1 MAIQPKMLFISQEAT
16 PYLPASPLA
25 TLSTQLPKAAQDAGY
40 EVRLFLPKYG
50 NINERRNQLHEVIR
64 LSGMNIVID
73 DTDHPLIIKVATMQT
88 TRMQVYFI
96 DNDDYFQRHPSP
108 ELETVSHTHENG
120 ERTVFFV
127 RGVAETVKK
136 LRWDPV
142 IINCTGWL
150 TAMTPAYLKRVYN
163 DDPVFR
169 KAKIVFTLTDGDCAP
184 AEPLDPRT
192 YKQMRTDGITDRFLG
207 SIKNKTIDHAALS
220 RLAMDHADAI
230 IVGQPGVDPEL
241 IDYARNTGK
250 PLLEYGGDFESNAA
264 ALTEFYHSILNPVK

>member
-1 MAIQPKMLFISQEAT
+1 MAQPKMLFISQEAT

-25 TLSTQLPKAAQDAGY
+25 ALSTLLPKKAQEAGY

-73 DTDHPLIIKVATMQT
+73 DTDHPLVIKVATMQS

-96 DNDDYFQRHPSP
+96 DNDDYFERHPSP
-108 ELETVSHTHENG
+108 MLETMSHANENG

-169 KAKIVFTLTDGDCAP
+169 KAKIVYTLTNADNAP
-184 AEPLDPRT
+184 SEPFDPRT
-192 YKQMRTDGITDRFLG
+192 YKQLRADGITDRFLG
-207 SIKNKTIDHAALS
+207 AIKNKAIEYATLS

-230 IVGQPGVDPEL
+230 IVGQADVDPEL
-241 IDYARNTGK
+241 IEYARQTGK
-250 PLLEYGGDFESNAA
+250 PLLEYPGDFEENAA
-264 ALTEFYHSILNPVK
+264 ALNEFYDKILNPEK

>member
-1 MAIQPKMLFISQEAT
+1 MAQPKILFISQEAT
-16 PYLPASPLA
+16 PYLPESPLA
-25 TLSTQLPKAAQDAGY
+25 SLSTLLPKKAQDAGY
-40 EVRLFLPKYG
+40 EVRLFMPKYG

-73 DTDHPLIIKVATMQT
+73 DTDHPLIIKVATMQS

-96 DNDDYFQRHPSP
+96 DNDDYFERHPSP
-108 ELETVSHTHENG
+108 ELETVSTANENG

-136 LRWDPV
+136 LRWVPA

-169 KAKIVFTLTDGDCAP
+169 KSKIVFTLTNAGNSP
-184 AEPLDPRT
+184 VEPLDPRT
-192 YKQMRTDGITDRFLG
+192 YKQLRSDGITDRFLG
-207 SIKNKTIDHAALS
+207 SIKNKPIDYINLS
-220 RLAMDHADAI
+220 RLAMDHADAF
-230 IVGQPGVDPEL
+230 IVGHPDIDPEL
-241 IDYARNTGK
+241 IEYARLTGK
-250 PLLEYGGDFESNAA
+250 PLLEYSGDLNDNAA
-264 ALTEFYHSILNPVK
+264 RLTDFYDNLLNPEK